1 VTSIDR
7 SILPEPKE
15 KIAFKLPAIE
25 RFILGNKLQVSF
37 IRKNTLPIVQ
47 LGLIIS
53 AGSKF
58 DPSDK
63 KGLANLTAMLID
75 EGAGELSALELDN
88 EFEMMGT
95 ILSISTDHDSIF
107 ISLLTLKENLNR
119 SIELLS
125 KIILAPRFN
134 ESDFGREKK
143 KCLSNII
150 QLKDEPSY
158 IASTAFDNLIFKNTP
173 YASPTFGFERT
184 VSSINIE
191 DIKNFYKTYFTV
203 DNSLFIV
210 VGDVH
215 QPEIKGVLE
224 KHFSGWNNYGTST
237 YGVFPQRNDVNRFYF
252 IHKDDAAQS
261 EIRIGHVGKGRKAP
275 DYFETMIMNS
285 VLGGQFT
292 SRINL
297 NLREK
302 RGFTY
307 GANSSFNYNKEH
319 GCFEVE
325 TAVHSQNTG
334 EAVAE
339 IIKELKDIR
348 AAITQ
353 EEFEFAKSSIIKRF
367 PSLFETYAHLAK
379 NLSLLYLY
387 NLPDDYFDTYISR
400 IDNASLTA
408 VLKAAN
414 DNVNPDKLT
423 VLIVG
428 NRDIIQPQLSE
439 FIDKP
444 LTEVDI
450 YGNVVP

>member
-1 VTSIDR
+1 MTDR
-7 SILPEPKE
+7 SKFPEPKN
-15 KIAFKLPAIE
+15 KLAFKLPTIE
-25 RFILGNKLQVSF
+25 RFALSNKLQVSF
-37 IRKNTLPIVQ
+37 IRKNNLPIIQ

-75 EGAGELSALELDN
+75 EGAGEFSALELDN
-88 EFEMMGT
+88 EFEMLGS

-107 ISLLTLKENLNR
+107 ISLLTLKENLDR
-119 SIELLS
+119 SLQLLS
-125 KIILAPRFN
+125 KIITDPQFN
-134 ESDFGREKK
+134 KPDFEREQK
-143 KCLSNII
+143 KCLSKIV

-158 IASTAFDNLIFKNTP
+158 IASIAFDNLIFKNTP
-173 YASPTFGFERT
+173 YAYPTFGFERT
-184 VSSINIE
+184 VSSINNN
-191 DIKNFYKTYFTV
+191 DVKNFFNTYFTV

-215 QPEIKGVLE
+215 QPEIKGLLE
-224 KHFSGWNNYGTST
+224 KHFSGWMNYHTST
-237 YGVFPQRNDVNRFYF
+237 YGVFPPRNETNRFYF

-261 EIRIGHVGKGRKAP
+261 EIRIGHIGKGRKAP
-275 DYFETMIMNS
+275 DYFETLIMNS

-307 GANSSFNYNKEH
+307 GANSSFNYNKES
-319 GCFEVE
+319 GTFEVE

-334 EAVAE
+334 ESVSE
-339 IIKELKDIR
+339 IIKELKNIR
-348 AAITQ
+348 TGITL
-353 EEFEFAKSSIIKRF
+353 EEFEFAKSSLIKRY
-367 PSLFETYAHLAK
+367 PSLFETNAQLAK
-379 NLSLLYLY
+379 NLSLLFLY
-387 NLPDDYFDTYISR
+387 NLPDDYFDLYIPR
-400 IDNASLTA
+400 IENASLDL

-414 DNVNPDKLT
+414 DNINPDKLT

-428 NRDIIQPQLSE
+428 NRDLIRSQLAE
-439 FIDKP
+439 FVEEP
-444 LTEVDI
+444 LIEVDY
-450 YGNVVP
+450 YGNVIP

>member
-1 VTSIDR
+1 MTDR
-7 SILPEPKE
+7 SIFPEPKG
-15 KIAFKLPAIE
+15 KIEFKLPSIE

-37 IRKNTLPIVQ
+37 IRKNNLPIVQ

-58 DPSDK
+58 DPSGK

-88 EFEMMGT
+88 EFEMLGT

-107 ISLLTLKENLNR
+107 ISLLSLKENLDR
-119 SIELLS
+119 SLELLS
-125 KIILAPRFN
+125 KIILAPHFN
-134 ESDFGREKK
+134 EDDFNREKK
-143 KCLSNII
+143 KCISKIV

-158 IASTAFDNLIFKNTP
+158 IASVAFDNLIFKNTP

-184 VSSINIE
+184 VSSINNE
-191 DIKNFYKTYFTV
+191 DIKDFYNTYFTV

-210 VGDVH
+210 VGDVY
-215 QPEIKGVLE
+215 QPEIKGLLE
-224 KHFSGWNNYGTST
+224 KHFSSWKNYNTST
-237 YGVFPQRNDVNRFYF
+237 YGVFPPRNETNRYYF

-261 EIRIGHVGKGRKAP
+261 EIRIGHVGKGRNAA
-275 DYFETMIMNS
+275 DFFETLIMNS

-307 GANSSFNYNKEH
+307 GAHSSFNYNKEH

-339 IIKELKDIR
+339 IIKELKNIR
-348 AAITQ
+348 AGITVK
-353 EEFEFAKSSIIKRF
+353 EFEFAKSSIVKRY
-367 PSLFETYAHLAK
+367 PSLFETYAQLAK

-387 NLPDDYFDTYISR
+387 NLPDNYFNTYISK
-400 IDNASLTA
+400 IESTSLDN
-408 VLKAAN
+408 VRKAAN

-428 NRDIIQPQLSE
+428 NRDIIIPQLSG
-439 FIDKP
+439 IVDNP
-444 LTEVDI
+444 LIEVDI
-450 YGNVVP
+450 YGNVIP